1 MADISYVSMEVELE
15 KYGLFKGKLVMNSY
29 KNNKPYKANF

>member
-29 KNNKPYKANF
+29 KNNKPCKANF

>member
-15 KYGLFKGKLVMNSY
+15 KYGLFKDQLGMNSY
-29 KNNKPYKANF
+29 KKKQTL